1 MCACD
6 GFCLQEV
13 LMKRDRSLEEQSP
26 EELLGKLSE
35 EPLEELS
42 EESLEELSGEAL
54 ESSGTSGGLSSPDM

>member
-1 MCACD
+1 
-6 GFCLQEV
+6 
-13 LMKRDRSLEEQSP
+13 MKRDRSLEEQSP